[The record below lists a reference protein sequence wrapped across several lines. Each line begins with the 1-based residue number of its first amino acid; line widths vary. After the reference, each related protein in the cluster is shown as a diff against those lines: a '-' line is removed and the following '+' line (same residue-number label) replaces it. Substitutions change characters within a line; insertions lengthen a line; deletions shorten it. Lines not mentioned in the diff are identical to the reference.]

1 MKYISGLHALN
12 IPCRLETSGDWH
24 TLSLSWET
32 IPLWNT
38 EKSPFGTEGIERH
51 QSLMGKKGTF
61 YIANHIRACLDLLL
75 AGDFSNLPGMRR
87 DYICTDIYD
96 ADIFAAVWKLHKTA
110 HWADI
115 DRFMEKEYRMKW
127 ILFRKEQKA
136 NEYRTNASYR
146 NHA

>member
-1 MKYISGLHALN
+1 MEYISGLHALN

-24 TLSLSWET
+24 TLSLSWKT

-75 AGDFSNLPGMRR
+75 AGDFSNLQGRRR

-110 HWADI
+110 HWTDI